1 MAISFDGDD
10 HLTKDYSGT
19 GPISSY
25 PFTMA
30 AWFKPPEE
38 YMDWQG
44 FILSDGTE
52 TNRFGIGPANYSR
65 WAIYQATGEHR
76 TSGSFSENYTNSSP
90 NDWAHA
96 VGVFNASTGTGARTL
111 YVNGRGNSLSHGT
124 NNLSTLTDCD
134 IVGLGYGPTSG
145 NNRFYKGELAECGLW
160 SAALT
165 TAEIDSLNAGFSP
178 LLIRPGSLVGYW
190 PLGGAY
196 SDYIDLIGQT
206 TLSVTGDPTAAEHPR
221 IIYPTLPQ
229 IGVPSGTVVPNAMH
243 HYRML
248 RCS

>member
-38 YMDWQG
+38 YKDWQG
-44 FILSDGTE
+44 FVLSDGTE
-52 TNRFGIGPANYSR
+52 TARYGMGPANYGR
-65 WAIYQATGEHR
+65 WAIYRQDIEKR
-76 TSGSFSENYTNSSP
+76 TAANYYTDSSP
-90 NDWAHA
+90 NDWTQSTCI
-96 VGVFNASTGTGARTL
+96 FNAQADRKL
-111 YVNGRGNSLSHGT
+111 YVNGSLAISDGGNIGVT
-124 NNLSTLTDCD
+124 TLTDAD
-134 IVGLGYGPTSG
+134 VIGFGFGPTAGS
-145 NNRFYKGELAECGLW
+145 NELYKGEMAECGLW
-160 SAALT
+160 NAALT

-190 PLGGAY
+190 PLGGAF
-196 SDYIDLIGQT
+196 SDYIDPIGSN
-206 TLSVTGDPTAAEHPR
+206 TLSATGDPTAAAHPR
-221 IIYPTLPQ
+221 IFYPTSPQ